1 MDLSNA
7 INLLRQALPPKPRS
21 GYTQKSVDEAWQL
34 LSDFLEQHRERI
46 AELDAT
52 DADDKVTNT
61 ESPFKL

>member
-7 INLLRQALPPKPRS
+7 INLLRQAQPPKPRP
-21 GYTQKSVDEAWQL
+21 GYTQNSVDEAWQL

-52 DADDKVTNT
+52 DADDKVTDT
-61 ESPFKL
+61 ESPYKL